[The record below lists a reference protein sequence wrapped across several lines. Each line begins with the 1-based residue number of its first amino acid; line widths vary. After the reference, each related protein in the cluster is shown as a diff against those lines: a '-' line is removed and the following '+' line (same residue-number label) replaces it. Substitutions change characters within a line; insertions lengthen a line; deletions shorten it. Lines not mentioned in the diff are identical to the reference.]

1 MLRPKDTPMNAQ
13 LKAILPLTLALIA
26 TACNTPVTSY
36 GNAQRTET
44 VNADFGSTDLQM
56 IAETMV
62 TSLLQTDRIER
73 DPAEPAKPPLVA
85 VARIVN
91 NTSEHI
97 DTTSITDKIR
107 TSLIKSGKVR
117 FIAMDAQADLMAQ
130 YKHQAVMADSSTA
143 KAAGRQAGA
152 KYILKGDITSIVK
165 NEGRTKDVYYKFTLN
180 LVDVESAVIAWADEK
195 EIRKDSVRK
204 LIAF

>member
-1 MLRPKDTPMNAQ
+1 MKRL
-13 LKAILPLTLALIA
+13 LIPISLLLVT
-26 TACNTPVTSY
+26 TACNQPVTSY
-36 GNAQRTET
+36 GSAQKTET

-62 TSLLQTDRIER
+62 NSLLDANKIER
-73 DPAEPAKPPLVA
+73 DPAEPNKAPLVA
-85 VARIVN
+85 VARITN

-97 DTTSITDKIR
+97 DTTSISDKIR

-117 FIAMDAQADLMAQ
+117 FIAMEAQADLMAQ
-130 YKHQAVMADSSTA
+130 YKHQAAMADSSTA
-143 KAAGRQAGA
+143 KTAGKQAGA
-152 KYILKGDITSIVK
+152 KYILRGDITSIVK

-180 LVDVESAVIAWADEK
+180 LVDVESAVIEWADEK
-195 EIRKDSVRK
+195 EIRKDQVRK